1 MQIEEIALA
10 SFSTSKE
17 NTYNCIFF
25 KMRKYGYI
33 TDDVILYL

>member
-1 MQIEEIALA
+1 MEEIALA

-33 TDDVILYL
+33 NVLFMTVI